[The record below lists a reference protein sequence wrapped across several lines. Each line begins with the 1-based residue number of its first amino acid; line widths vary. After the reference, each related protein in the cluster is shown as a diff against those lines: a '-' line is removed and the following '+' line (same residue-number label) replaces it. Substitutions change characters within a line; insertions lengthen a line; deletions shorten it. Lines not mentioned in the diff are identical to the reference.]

1 MYLMNLSMDTFQDK
15 LASVRTA
22 ILPVGMVEAHGR
34 HCPLGT
40 DMLIP
45 RRFME
50 LVEEAAGERVF
61 IAPEVPYG
69 HSWNLA
75 PFPGTLNLPSHV
87 FEEYVY
93 HIGLEL
99 KRWGIDRLMIFN
111 GHGGNI
117 PSLQIVMERLADH
130 GMTVMVINWWK
141 DFAQEILT
149 VCQGQGHGGEDET
162 SLVLAIDEG
171 LVDMSK
177 AGNYQRKMRVMA
189 AWPGMEKDTLP
200 FGQTGNATLAAKEK
214 GEEIFRRILPELLDL
229 LEQLEKG
236 VID

>member
-1 MYLMNLSMDTFQDK
+1 MDTFQEK

-50 LVEEAAGERVF
+50 LVEEVAGARVF

-75 PFPGTLNLPSHV
+75 PFPGTLNLPSNL
-87 FEEYVY
+87 FQEYVY

-99 KRWGIDRLMIFN
+99 KRWGIDSLMVFN

-117 PSLQIVMERLADH
+117 PALQMVMERLADQ
-130 GMTVMVINWWK
+130 GMMVMVINWWK
-141 DFAQEILT
+141 DFAQEIMT

-162 SLVLAIDEG
+162 SAVLAIEEN
-171 LVDMSK
+171 LVDMAK
-177 AGNYQRKMRVMA
+177 AGNYQRGYGCL
-189 AWPGMEKDTLP
+189 AWHG
-200 FGQTGNATLAAKEK
+200 K
-214 GEEIFRRILPELLDL
+214 GYPALWSDW
-229 LEQLEKG
+229 
-236 VID
+236 